1 MQDQK
6 TTETPAT
13 SPIINPSASPIVD
26 SPIIGG
32 SPYVNADGT
41 PIYEEVTCGCSASV
55 PAGSRVFFMKLV
67 GILAIVGGLLMF
79 GILKL
84 LD

>member
-1 MQDQK
+1 MQDQN
-6 TTETPAT
+6 TTE
-13 SPIINPSASPIVD
+13 SPIINPSASPIMD

-32 SPYVNADGT
+32 SPIVNADGT
-41 PIYEEVTCGCSASV
+41 PVYEEVTCGCSASI

-67 GILAIVGGLLMF
+67 GILAVVGGLLMF